1 MYSRW
6 HPIERALQMP
16 HYKCGA
22 CRTRLQIAQPPP
34 APIVVFCP
42 QCRSALDHVADLTE
56 LIGLPRVALV
66 HEPDYAADDPGSFD
80 EPASAAV
87 ALPPASPIQ

>member
-1 MYSRW
+1 
-6 HPIERALQMP
+6 MP

-56 LIGLPRVALV
+56 LIGLRRIPWT
-66 HEPDYAADDPGSFD
+66 HDPGSAGDHLGSFD

-87 ALPPASPIQ
+87 ALPQPSPTP

>member
-1 MYSRW
+1 
-6 HPIERALQMP
+6 MP

-42 QCRSALDHVADLTE
+42 QCRSALDRVADLTE
-56 LIGLPRVALV
+56 LIGLRRIALV
-66 HEPDYAADDPGSFD
+66 DDLDGTGADLGSFD
-80 EPASAAV
+80 EPVAFDEPAAAV
-87 ALPPASPIQ
+87 ALLKPSPTP

>member
-1 MYSRW
+1 
-6 HPIERALQMP
+6 MP
-16 HYKCGA
+16 HYRCGA

-42 QCRSALDHVADLTE
+42 QCRSALDHVADLSE
-56 LIGLPRVALV
+56 LIGLRRVALV
-66 HEPDYAADDPGSFD
+66 QDPDRTGEDCGPFD

-87 ALPPASPIQ
+87 ALRRPAPTQ